1 MKSVEDQIREI
12 DGNYQTFKTSNKV
25 MESNMV
31 KLEQSLNEVS
41 REENSLQ
48 SQLDE
53 NLSSMEQKVQDQNK
67 LVQQKV
73 QDLENTQK
81 EYKKLNNKAET
92 MKNKIDISQSIQ
104 SFHESSN
111 CKMKINNLQNEI
123 KKSTEKGDR
132 LESEIE
138 NQKKR
143 WNDMYDQTVDDL
155 KMRIGETN
163 SQRSLQQI

>member
-1 MKSVEDQIREI
+1 MQE
-12 DGNYQTFKTSNKV
+12 
-25 MESNMV
+25 
-31 KLEQSLNEVS
+31 LA
-41 REENSLQ
+41 
-48 SQLDE
+48 
-53 NLSSMEQKVQDQNK
+53 
-67 LVQQKV
+67 
-73 QDLENTQK
+73 NTQK

-111 CKMKINNLQNEI
+111 YKMKINNLQNEI

-143 WNDMYDQTVDDL
+143 WNDMYDQTVEDL
-155 KMRIGETN
+155 KLRIDESN

>member
-1 MKSVEDQIREI
+1 
-12 DGNYQTFKTSNKV
+12 
-25 MESNMV
+25 
-31 KLEQSLNEVS
+31 
-41 REENSLQ
+41 
-48 SQLDE
+48 
-53 NLSSMEQKVQDQNK
+53 MEQKVKDQNI

-73 QDLENTQK
+73 QELANNQK

-111 CKMKINNLQNEI
+111 YKMKINNLQNEI

-132 LESEIE
+132 LEAEIE

-143 WNDMYDQTVDDL
+143 WNEMYEDTVEDL
-155 KMRIGETN
+155 KMKIDQSN
-163 SQRSLQQI
+163 SERSLQQI

>member
-1 MKSVEDQIREI
+1 
-12 DGNYQTFKTSNKV
+12 
-25 MESNMV
+25 
-31 KLEQSLNEVS
+31 
-41 REENSLQ
+41 
-48 SQLDE
+48 
-53 NLSSMEQKVQDQNK
+53 MEQKVKDQNI

-73 QDLENTQK
+73 QELANTQK

-111 CKMKINNLQNEI
+111 YKMKINNLQNEI

-132 LESEIE
+132 LEAEIE

-143 WNDMYDQTVDDL
+143 WNEMYEDTVEDL
-155 KMRIGETN
+155 KMKIDQSN
-163 SQRSLQQI
+163 SERSLQQI

>member
-1 MKSVEDQIREI
+1 
-12 DGNYQTFKTSNKV
+12 
-25 MESNMV
+25 
-31 KLEQSLNEVS
+31 
-41 REENSLQ
+41 
-48 SQLDE
+48 
-53 NLSSMEQKVQDQNK
+53 MEQKVKDQNI

-73 QDLENTQK
+73 QELANTQK

-111 CKMKINNLQNEI
+111 YKMKINNLQNEI

-132 LESEIE
+132 LEAEIE

-143 WNDMYDQTVDDL
+143 WNEMYEDTFEDL
-155 KMRIGETN
+155 KMKIDQSN
-163 SQRSLQQI
+163 SERSLQQI